1 MICGEFFYLIL
12 KQQLSNY
19 SNNLVITS
27 SMTCWGTV
35 AVFYYFNCFY
45 QCELLLFWVQR
56 LWWSCW
62 QIQHWSECVTLLSCI
77 CGGPKLEK
85 CPTDMKTALKLP
97 ALQLT
102 EQTGKG
108 QSVGQSDPYL
118 LHRSDLRVIDLLSLW
133 RGGVDGLKVLP
144 KGVEEK
150 GKGGKRG
157 KGEAKRRVKDREE
170 SRK

>member
-1 MICGEFFYLIL
+1 MICGEFLF
-12 KQQLSNY
+12 KFWSN
-19 SNNLVITS
+19 SSVITA
-27 SMTCWGTV
+27 TIWWLL
-35 AVFYYFNCFY
+35 AVWLAG
-45 QCELLLFWVQR
+45 ELLQCLIISIVFTSV
-56 LWWSCW
+56 SYCC
-62 QIQHWSECVTLLSCI
+62 SESNVSGDPVDKFSTEVSVSVSVCI

-108 QSVGQSDPYL
+108 QSVGQSDRYL

-150 GKGGKRG
+150 GKGGNRG